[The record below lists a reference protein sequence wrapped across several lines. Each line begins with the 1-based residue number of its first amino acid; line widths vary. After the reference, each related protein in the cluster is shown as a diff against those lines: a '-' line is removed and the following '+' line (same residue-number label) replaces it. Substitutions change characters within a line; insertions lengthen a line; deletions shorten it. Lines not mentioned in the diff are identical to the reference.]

1 MTTRRSFTR
10 LATRALRWSLPA
22 AALIA
27 ATCASPDGTD
37 RQSGELSTT
46 AIAQAESDGVAVDPV
61 SSLPP
66 ESAAPL
72 AVFADDKENP
82 DPIPEEPRPSDLALV
97 VQEFAQFPQSAP
109 FPTTTDP
116 KLLRH
121 ARINFLTEL
130 QDGSGRMFTPDLNGT
145 LYVIKPHGTPE
156 PYLDVRAM
164 FPDFFS
170 GRGLGSGFG
179 FVAFHPDF
187 ERNGKFYTTH
197 SEAFNALTNKT
208 PDFTQTTI
216 VIQSVLTEWTARNPR
231 ANRFEGTHREML
243 RIGFFS
249 FIHAIQEIGFNPTAR
264 RHDPDFGLLYLAVGE
279 GGNGVNSTDPQ
290 NLAIPHGKILRID
303 PMGHNSANG
312 KYGVPRSNPFVGKPG
327 ALGEIFAYGMRDP
340 HRFSWD
346 AGGTH
351 RMFLGHIGEKHV
363 ESVVDVL
370 PGDNFGWSER
380 EGPFVF
386 KRGGDPCLLFPLP
399 PDDAKFGFVYPVI
412 VWDHNRPPDIPCSA
426 DAGHATSG
434 GYVYRGRNVP
444 ALRGKYI
451 FGDLVDG
458 RILFSNES
466 EMKRGGPRATI
477 HEMKLLDSSGRLMSM
492 QELVGDTRID
502 LRFSVDNQ
510 NELYLLSK
518 SNGKIYKVVDAK
530 RFEDVLPSLVPNL
543 VAHYDFEQPVAGKP
557 FLERDRGFSD
567 TTIDLVNGGAAM
579 RVLDGAHLKS
589 KASIQLGQINP
600 TTQGED
606 DWKAGIYS
614 VTGVPSLH
622 AFNAV
627 RGVTIMGWVKMTG
640 TNPSLNTETPD
651 PNDLFNA
658 IGLMGLLTG
667 DSEGHAVRALLE
679 IINVPVNGV
688 NELHLVALGRRIDGS
703 ASQTFAAN
711 TPWPTLLPQN
721 EWVFLTATFD
731 FNTGALAL
739 YRNGEPLSGFLV
751 TPGDP
756 WGIAGPGPHVTSAT
770 DPRGIKIGG
779 SFPQNTQERNP
790 CNCRMDSVMFLD
802 RVARPREIRAQY
814 RLVTRPSGDDD
825 HDRDHDHDHDHDDH
839 DRY

>member
-10 LATRALRWSLPA
+10 LATRLATRLLRWTLPA
-22 AALIA
+22 AALITISCGRGDRGSSELA
-27 ATCASPDGTD
+27 AS
-37 RQSGELSTT
+37 
-46 AIAQAESDGVAVDPV
+46 AIAQDDSDGVTTDPV
-61 SSLPP
+61 SSMPA
-66 ESAAPL
+66 ESPAPL
-72 AVFADDKENP
+72 AATADDLENP

-97 VQEFAQFPQSAP
+97 VEEFAQFPESAP
-109 FPTTTDP
+109 FPPTTDP
-116 KLLRH
+116 RLVRH

-145 LYVIKPHGTPE
+145 LYVITRHGTPA
-156 PYLDVRAM
+156 PYLDVRSM
-164 FPDFFS
+164 FPNFFS

-187 ERNGKFYTTH
+187 ARNGKFYTTH
-197 SEAFNALTNKT
+197 SEAFAALTDST
-208 PDFTQTTI
+208 PDFTQANA
-216 VIQSVLTEWTARNPR
+216 VIQSVVTEWTATNPR
-231 ANRFEGTHREML
+231 ANQFEGTHREML
-243 RIGFFS
+243 RIGFGS
-249 FIHAIQEIGFNPTAR
+249 FIHAIQEIGFNPTAH

-279 GGNGVNSTDPQ
+279 GGQGVNGTDPQ
-290 NLAIPHGKILRID
+290 NLAIPHGKIIRID
-303 PMGHNSANG
+303 PMGRNSANG
-312 KYGVPRSNPFVGKPG
+312 KYGVPPSNPFVGRAG
-327 ALGEIFAYGMRDP
+327 ALGDIFAYGMRDP

-351 RMFLGHIGEKHV
+351 RMFLGHIGEKHI

-399 PDDAKFGFVYPVI
+399 PDDAQFGFVYPVI
-412 VWDHNRPPDIPCSA
+412 VWDHNRPPNIPCSA
-426 DAGHATSG
+426 DAGHAVSG
-434 GYVYRGRNVP
+434 GYVYRGP
-444 ALRGKYI
+444 IAALRGKYI

-466 EMKRGGPRATI
+466 EMVRGGPRATI

-510 NELYLLSK
+510 NALYLLSK

-530 RFEDVLPSLVPNL
+530 RFDDVLPSLVPNL

-557 FLERDRGFSD
+557 FLERDRGSSD
-567 TTIDLVNGGAAM
+567 TTIDLINGGAAM
-579 RVLDGAHLKS
+579 RVQDGAHLKS
-589 KASIQLGQINP
+589 KASIQLQQVD
-600 TTQGED
+600 TDVKGEN

-614 VTGVPSLH
+614 ATGVPSLH

-627 RGVTIMGWVKMTG
+627 QGVTIMAWVKMTG
-640 TNPSLNTETPD
+640 ANPSLNTETPD
-651 PNDLFNA
+651 PNDFFNA
-658 IGLMGLLTG
+658 IGLTGLLTG

-679 IINVPVNGV
+679 IINVNVNGV

-711 TPWPTLLPQN
+711 DPWPTLLPQN
-721 EWVFLTATFD
+721 EWVFLAATFD

-756 WGIAGPGPHVTSAT
+756 WGVATPGTHVSSAT

-790 CNCRMDSVMFLD
+790 CNCRMDSIMFLD
-802 RVARPREIRAQY
+802 RVVQPREVRKQF
-814 RLVTRPSGDDD
+814 RLVTRASHDDDDGDDD
-825 HDRDHDHDHDHDDH
+825 HDD
-839 DRY
+839 